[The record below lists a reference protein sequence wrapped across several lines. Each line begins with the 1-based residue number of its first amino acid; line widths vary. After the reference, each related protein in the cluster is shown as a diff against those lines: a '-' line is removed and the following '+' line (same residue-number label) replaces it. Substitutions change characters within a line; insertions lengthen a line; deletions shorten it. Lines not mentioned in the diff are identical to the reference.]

1 MSFAKRLLG
10 APAIASS
17 PRSEQA
23 DAPHGSAAPSASA
36 GRLGEATAYTV
47 TMYGVRAVAIA
58 KGVFLASLL
67 GPSSYGIVA
76 AFTAFLAYT
85 QYFDFGLVHGQY
97 REVPILRGGGRH
109 AEARTVASA
118 TYGGAL
124 ALGAAAFVVL
134 AILAL
139 LQRASLVV
147 GSWWFGLSLAFAVA
161 GQQLAA
167 FPNTLAYAERRF
179 GLLARGLCAAAVI
192 DLVATILAGLR
203 WGAVGAIAVAPITFF
218 VQFALLFQGLERP
231 LPPSFSWKVWQRLAL
246 IGIPIELIW
255 AANANMI
262 TVDKIVALV
271 GLGQRSLGLYA
282 LAAAAGTLIMVGPTA
297 IAVQFTPRILEKIG
311 ASPKGSGALETMA
324 RGLDILVLIAAPVV
338 AASIVL
344 LPALTR
350 ALLPAYVPAVQAA
363 QILVVASAL
372 LASGIPFVS
381 YVVGRGR
388 QWLVVWLYL
397 GNAIFN
403 IGLDVLLLRA
413 GAGITG
419 IAIGSLT
426 SYALLAIAMRMLVLR
441 LATGQGRRF
450 ALRLALPLAPIAWG
464 AGVGVAVATSL
475 AALGSTQD
483 LGPSIIGACCAIFL
497 VGPAA
502 AVYARHTGVIPV
514 RR

>member
-1 MSFAKRLLG
+1 MSFAKRRPG
-10 APAIASS
+10 PAAIASA
-17 PRSEQA
+17 RSERA
-23 DAPHGSAAPSASA
+23 GLRDGSVEPSAPV

-139 LQRASLVV
+139 LQRAS
-147 GSWWFGLSLAFAVA
+147 
-161 GQQLAA
+161 
-167 FPNTLAYAERRF
+167 
-179 GLLARGLCAAAVI
+179 AAVI